1 MLRSVLLVPLAVAAA
16 ATIPPTV
23 TPPAVARRVVERPAE
38 LAGLYRIEVPD
49 RLRPSARLRLP
60 VTEVTLLRLSAD
72 GSSRLEN
79 VTVRDTGGVA
89 RATVEVGRAH
99 RTPWEVRTPAVAG
112 AAGRLG
118 QLCVEWAG
126 RVDCKRYERD
136 AETGDV
142 TLFSDATAASAVLT
156 LERVR

>member
-1 MLRSVLLVPLAVAAA
+1 MLRSVMLVPLAIAA
-16 ATIPPTV
+16 ATVPTTA
-23 TPPAVARRVVERPAE
+23 TPPRATRWVVERPTE
-38 LAGLYRIEVPD
+38 LAGLYRIDVPE
-49 RLRPSARLRLP
+49 RLRPSARLRMP

-72 GSSRLEN
+72 GASRLEN
-79 VTVRDTGGVA
+79 VTVRDTAGVA
-89 RATVEVGRAH
+89 RARVEVGRAH

-142 TLFSDATAASAVLT
+142 RLFADATAASAVLT
-156 LERVR
+156 LDRVR